1 MTSSLIIAL
10 EEMTINNELLRKEVD
25 ALKTDNTQLK
35 ASNDTQ
41 KYRIKKLTDLLNK
54 MERNKEDQIK
64 QINSQRSDITKMRD
78 EIAQLIAYND
88 AMKAENIQMKS
99 NLKVSQ

>member
-1 MTSSLIIAL
+1 MSSLTTAL
-10 EEMTINNELLRKEVD
+10 KEMTINNEQLRREVD
-25 ALKTDNTQLK
+25 AVKTDNTQLK
-35 ASNDTQ
+35 ANNDTQ
-41 KYRIKKLTDLLNK
+41 KHRIKKLADLLNK

-88 AMKAENIQMKS
+88 AMKAENIQLKS

>member
-1 MTSSLIIAL
+1 
-10 EEMTINNELLRKEVD
+10 MTINNELLRKEVD

-88 AMKAENIQMKS
+88 AMKAENIQIKS